1 MEKIDDKH
9 MQGVSPENRL
19 GQIDRAKIYR
29 QTSFHIGMQVTYS
42 CS

>member
-1 MEKIDDKH
+1 LKDFEDVNMEKIDDKH

-29 QTSFHIGMQVTYS
+29 QTSFI
-42 CS
+42 